1 MYVNQTQLK
10 HKLEGEKMNLP
21 NLIILLTCVLKLKK
35 QLLHKHN
42 RPLPEQSS
50 APMYTQANRHLIW

>member
-10 HKLEGEKMNLP
+10 HRLEGEKMNLP
-21 NLIILLTCVLKLKK
+21 NLIILLKLKK

-42 RPLPEQSS
+42 RPLPEQCS